1 MLNKKEI
8 IDILIATLIIAF
20 TISLIQTWNIFLTS
34 LLIVFIVIFI
44 NILAKKITGYYYET
58 KIDIKLWEIKRW
70 GVKKHQKFKRSFP
83 LGAFLP
89 LISKIILFPFN
100 SFVWM
105 ASLVFD
111 IKPHVYRAA
120 KRHGLYSYSEVN
132 ESHIGTIA
140 AAGVLTNLV
149 FAVIGYLLG
158 FAYFSKINIYFAFF
172 NMLPISELDGNKIF
186 FGNLLLWAVL
196 ACITLIGLGYAFLL
210 I

>member
-1 MLNKKEI
+1 
-8 IDILIATLIIAF
+8 
-20 TISLIQTWNIFLTS
+20 
-34 LLIVFIVIFI
+34 
-44 NILAKKITGYYYET
+44 
-58 KIDIKLWEIKRW
+58 
-70 GVKKHQKFKRSFP
+70 
-83 LGAFLP
+83 
-89 LISKIILFPFN
+89 
-100 SFVWM
+100 M

-186 FGNLLLWAVL
+186 FGNLLLWAVYGLVGDCDDL
-196 ACITLIGLGYAFLL
+196 ADHRADSVGEVVQSGAKKVWDNQA
-210 I
+210 